1 MQGSILQ
8 WLRSFLD
15 QRIQRVMVDGQ
26 MSDHCDVTSGV
37 PQGTVMGPIM
47 FLIFINDLPSVV
59 NSPCKLFADDLVIYR
74 QINNQEDQITLQ
86 RDMDRLADWESKW
99 GMQFHPDKCEH
110 IMITRKRKPLRT
122 TYSLRGH
129 ALKTVESAKY
139 LGVTITSKL
148 DWKEHI
154 ENTTK
159 KASKTLGFLRRNLK
173 NAAEKTRETAYK
185 TLIRPQVEY
194 CAGIWDPHTKE
205 LTNRI
210 EMTQRRAAQFVL

>member
-1 MQGSILQ
+1 M
-8 WLRSFLD
+8 
-15 QRIQRVMVDGQ
+15 
-26 MSDHCDVTSGV
+26 
-37 PQGTVMGPIM
+37 
-47 FLIFINDLPSVV
+47 
-59 NSPCKLFADDLVIYR
+59 
-74 QINNQEDQITLQ
+74 
-86 RDMDRLADWESKW
+86 
-99 GMQFHPDKCEH
+99 
-110 IMITRKRKPLRT
+110 
-122 TYSLRGH
+122 
-129 ALKTVESAKY
+129 
-139 LGVTITSKL
+139 GVTITSKL

-210 EMTQRRAAQFVL
+210 EMTQRRAARFVLRRYHQTSSVNAMLDQLSWETLQVRRAKMRLILMFKAIHHLIAVDSHLYL